1 MPMLPCKR
9 LVQFWVSSAEDYK
22 EPEETF
28 KRVTGDKV
36 SFKDYFLDKLL
47 LAIFNVSETEVTLNS
62 GENLR

>member
-1 MPMLPCKR
+1 MPMLPYKR
-9 LVQFWVSSAEDYK
+9 LLRFWVSSVEDYK

-36 SFKDYFLDKLL
+36 GFKDYFLDKLL